1 MALSWAAGAVD
12 GWRRRRVAA
21 PTTFYSANH
30 HQCKV
35 ENRVDRTTPSTLFFY
50 KVPIVTTLFQLIV
63 RIKITPCAD
72 ESFSYKKMSWVFK

>member
-1 MALSWAAGAVD
+1 MYQAFDRPGGVAWVALSWAAGAVD

-35 ENRVDRTTPSTLFFY
+35 ENRVDRTTLSTLF
-50 KVPIVTTLFQLIV
+50 
-63 RIKITPCAD
+63 A
-72 ESFSYKKMSWVFK
+72 KKCFGCSLLCDNFVAING

>member
-12 GWRRRRVAA
+12 GWRRRRVAALVA

-35 ENRVDRTTPSTLFFY
+35 ENRVDRTTLSTLFAEKCFGCSLLCDNF
-50 KVPIVTTLFQLIV
+50 VAIN
-63 RIKITPCAD
+63 R
-72 ESFSYKKMSWVFK
+72 

>member
-35 ENRVDRTTPSTLFFY
+35 ENRVDRTTLGCRQPSLLKSVLGVHSCDNFVAINF
-50 KVPIVTTLFQLIV
+50 
-63 RIKITPCAD
+63 
-72 ESFSYKKMSWVFK
+72 